1 MLNEVE
7 QTPNER
13 LNTELYEKI
22 FAEQEN
28 FRNEVLCLP
37 AEEILYNA
45 YEYTI
50 REDILMSLECNDLSD
65 KQCEILLK
73 SEHPLKDIFN
83 KWENTESHHM
93 DSIRDMIECTANEKL
108 RADFKRSLHEER

>member
-1 MLNEVE
+1 MLNVAD

-13 LNTELYEKI
+13 LSTELYEKI

-28 FRNEVLCLP
+28 YRNEILCLP
-37 AEEILYNA
+37 AEEILHHA
-45 YEYTI
+45 YAYTI
-50 REDILMSLECNDLSD
+50 REDILLSLEYNNLSD

-73 SEHPLKDIFN
+73 SEHSLEDVFN
-83 KWENTESHHM
+83 KWENSESPHM
-93 DSIRDMIECTANEKL
+93 ESIQRMIECTANEKL